1 MNETDAILLG
11 VITVAY
17 LVLKQVDER
26 KKLKRLVWM
35 KEYFELR
42 NLQILKDLGGNDYI
56 LFRNFTRMSR
66 NNFETLLEM
75 VRPIIRKSDTRF
87 REAIPANVRL
97 VIILRFLTTGDS
109 FSSLMYLFRV
119 SKQSISALTPEVLKV
134 IIESLHHFIK
144 VTYQ

>member
-1 MNETDAILLG
+1 
-11 VITVAY
+11 
-17 LVLKQVDER
+17 
-26 KKLKRLVWM
+26 
-35 KEYFELR
+35 
-42 NLQILKDLGGNDYI
+42 
-56 LFRNFTRMSR
+56 MSR

>member
-1 MNETDAILLG
+1 
-11 VITVAY
+11 
-17 LVLKQVDER
+17 
-26 KKLKRLVWM
+26 
-35 KEYFELR
+35 
-42 NLQILKDLGGNDYI
+42 
-56 LFRNFTRMSR
+56 MSR

-144 VTYQ
+144 MPANQQQWKQILQEIFVRWHYPKCIGAPDGKHITVRKHSR